1 VAELD
6 RDALGRRR
14 RITRPLALAVLD
26 RMEAADGGGPNIG
39 RPNRFDG
46 FVTTAGDSRP
56 ARSVVLFGVVTGRI
70 MTGTRFGAEGSQG
83 VVGSGVGCR
92 RPGYGGRTGLTVS

>member
-26 RMEAADGGGPNIG
+26 RMEAAAGGEEGQE
-39 RPNRFDG
+39 
-46 FVTTAGDSRP
+46 
-56 ARSVVLFGVVTGRI
+56 
-70 MTGTRFGAEGSQG
+70 AEGEAEDDAD
-83 VVGSGVGCR
+83 V
-92 RPGYGGRTGLTVS
+92 L